1 MKGLR
6 LYKKEKLC
14 SAVAIDSLFSRGS
27 GASSSLAYPLRA
39 VWRSNP
45 GRRSD
50 APLAFVVTV
59 PKKRLRHAV
68 DRVTMRRKI
77 RESYRLSRAAH
88 PLADGSR
95 LDVAFLYVADKLCDY
110 KSVDRAM
117 NRLLSK
123 IAQSTTTQKA
133 AAPDSPSNESH
144 STD

>member
-50 APLAFVVTV
+50 APLAFVISV

-68 DRVTMRRKI
+68 DRVTMRRRI
-77 RESYRLSRAAH
+77 RESYRLSRPAH
-88 PLADGSR
+88 PLPEGTR
-95 LDVAFLYVADKLCDY
+95 IDVAFLYVADRLCDY
-110 KSVDRAM
+110 RSIDRAL
-117 NRLLSK
+117 NRLLER
-123 IAQSTTTQKA
+123 IAISA
-133 AAPDSPSNESH
+133 AATASTSLPDESPA
-144 STD
+144 TD